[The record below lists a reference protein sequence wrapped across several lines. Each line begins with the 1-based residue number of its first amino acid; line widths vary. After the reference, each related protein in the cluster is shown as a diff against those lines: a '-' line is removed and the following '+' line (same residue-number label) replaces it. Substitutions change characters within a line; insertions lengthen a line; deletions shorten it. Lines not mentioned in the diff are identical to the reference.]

1 MNVRRPKRGIFRWIV
16 ENPHLKRE
24 GNSFEF
30 LPYLYYA
37 TSVALRLLS
46 ALIQTNTEQRYS
58 IYKPY

>member
-37 TSVALRLLS
+37 
-46 ALIQTNTEQRYS
+46 
-58 IYKPY
+58 